1 MNCSEFKQWLD
12 NTDLSDEDTSAKAG
26 KHADMCDA
34 CKKLHILD
42 SFLEAKIRN
51 DLEMV
56 APPERLINRIDM
68 NIRSAENE
76 KYDEKAAWKKAAYAF
91 AVAAM
96 VLIILNPFSTKFQGM
111 DEISALTVKDHTA
124 NLSMAFKAG
133 EIRDVPR
140 WFEDKLGFAIS
151 MPDLKTHGLKLLGGR
166 KCHLGGNDVAYLF
179 CEKEGKKISLFIM
192 DADDIDFDMEEKGV
206 YTMTVSDCDVE
217 VWKRTDLV
225 YAMVR

>member
-1 MNCSEFKQWLD
+1 MNCSEFKQWL
-12 NTDLSDEDTSAKAG
+12 NTDLSDEGASAEAG
-26 KHADMCDA
+26 KHADICDA
-34 CKKLHILD
+34 CKKLHDLD
-42 SFLEAKIRN
+42 SLLEAKIRN
-51 DLEMV
+51 GLETV

-76 KYDEKAAWKKAAYAF
+76 KSGEKAAWKKTAYAF

-133 EIRDVPR
+133 EIQDVPR
-140 WFEDKLGFAIS
+140 WFEDKLGYAIS

-192 DADDIDFDMEEKGV
+192 DADDLDFDMEEKGV
-206 YTMTVSDCDVE
+206 YSMTVNDCDVE

>member
-12 NTDLSDEDTSAKAG
+12 TDLSDEDTSAKAG

-34 CKKLHILD
+34 CKKLHVLD

-76 KYDEKAAWKKAAYAF
+76 KYGEKAAWKKAAYAF

-96 VLIILNPFSTKFQGM
+96 VLIIFNPFSTKFQGM

-140 WFEDKLGFAIS
+140 WFEDKLGYTIS
-151 MPDLKTHGLKLLGGR
+151 MADLKTHGLKLLGGR

-206 YTMTVSDCDVE
+206 YSMTVSDCDVD
-217 VWKRTDLV
+217 VWKRIELV

>member
-12 NTDLSDEDTSAKAG
+12 NTDLSDKGASAEAG
-26 KHADMCDA
+26 KHTDNCGA
-34 CKKLHILD
+34 CKKLHTLD
-42 SFLEAKIRN
+42 SLLEAKIRN
-51 DLEMV
+51 GLEMA

-76 KYDEKAAWKKAAYAF
+76 KSGEKAAWKKAAYAF
-91 AVAAM
+91 AAAAM

-192 DADDIDFDMEEKGV
+192 DADDLDFDMEEKCV
-206 YTMTVSDCDVE
+206 YSMTVSDCDVE